1 MGLDTINRILSQKE
15 SMENMKEFGIER
27 ILVTYRDSAIGRGVL
42 SYENG
47 RFTRM
52 LTVANNPK
60 LIVTEDIE
68 YHQGIDILLMII
80 DGKYRLQAFFIVNS
94 TANNKNVEVARE
106 EVVLG

>member
-1 MGLDTINRILSQKE
+1 MRINRILNQKE
-15 SMENMKEFGIER
+15 SMENMKKFGIER

-68 YHQGIDILLMII
+68 YHQGINILLMIL
-80 DGKYRLQAFFIVNS
+80 DGKYRLQAFIIV